1 MELSEAKF
9 TKDKGKVFSCFACGG
24 GSTMGYKLAGFDVIG
39 CPIMKKILNIL
50 LGVILLITVILTVYA
65 MVAGG
70 SNEAINLNLIWSYIL
85 IAVGIATA
93 LFTGRLGYGQ
103 QFQRHQRNAAFD
115 TSDHR
120 HRRGSLPD
128 RPRTYDR
135 NSGRRERRL
144 LPAS

>member
-1 MELSEAKF
+1 
-9 TKDKGKVFSCFACGG
+9 
-24 GSTMGYKLAGFDVIG
+24 
-39 CPIMKKILNIL
+39 MKKILNIL

-93 LFTGRLGYGQ
+93 LFTAVWGMVNSSKGI
-103 QFQRHQRNAAFD
+103 NAAFD